1 MKRLALKPAVAAI
14 ALLLSGGPVLAQA
27 SAPISRPQLEA
38 MFANMKSSAPWNVDG
53 PLLWGYFFTGSD
65 RGALERAGQ
74 TLAGQ
79 GYRLVDVRLREKKRP
94 RDPDVWWL
102 HVERVEHH
110 TVDSL
115 QARNTAFYAFA
126 AQQGLGSYDGMDVG
140 PAN

>member
-1 MKRLALKPAVAAI
+1 MKAFGAKTAVVAV
-14 ALLLSGGPVLAQA
+14 ALLLSAGPVLAQ
-27 SAPISRPQLEA
+27 SNAPISRPQLEA
-38 MFANMKSSAPWNVDG
+38 MFANMRSNAAWNVDG
-53 PLLWGYFFTGSD
+53 PLRWGYFFTGPD
-65 RGALERAGQ
+65 RSKLERAGQ
-74 TLAGQ
+74 ILAGQ
-79 GYRLVDVRLREKKRP
+79 GYRLVDVGLGEKRSP

-115 QARNTAFYAFA
+115 QVRNTTFYAFA

>member
-1 MKRLALKPAVAAI
+1 MKGLDLKRVVVAI
-14 ALLLSGGPVLAQA
+14 ALLLSAGSASAQS

-65 RGALERAGQ
+65 RSALERAGQ
-74 TLAGQ
+74 TLAGR
-79 GYRLVDVRLREKKRP
+79 GYRLVDVRLGEKKSP
-94 RDPDVWWL
+94 RDADVWWL

-115 QARNTAFYAFA
+115 QTRNTEFYSFA

>member
-1 MKRLALKPAVAAI
+1 MKGLDMKPAVVAI
-14 ALLLSGGPVLAQA
+14 ALLLSVGPVLAQ
-27 SAPISRPQLEA
+27 SSEPISRPQLEA

-65 RGALERAGQ
+65 RDALERAGQ
-74 TLAGQ
+74 ILAGQ
-79 GYRLVDVRLREKKRP
+79 GYRLVDLHLGEKKSP
-94 RDPDVWWL
+94 RDRDVWWL

-110 TVDSL
+110 TIDSL
-115 QARNTAFYAFA
+115 QARNTEFYAFA

>member
-1 MKRLALKPAVAAI
+1 MKPAVVAI
-14 ALLLSGGPVLAQA
+14 ALLLSVGPALAQS

-38 MFANMKSSAPWNVDG
+38 MFANMKSNARWNVDG

-65 RGALERAGQ
+65 RDALERAGRI
-74 TLAGQ
+74 LAGQ
-79 GYRLVDVRLREKKRP
+79 GYRLVELRPGERKSP
-94 RDPDVWWL
+94 RDADVWWL

-115 QARNTAFYAFA
+115 QARNTEFYAFA